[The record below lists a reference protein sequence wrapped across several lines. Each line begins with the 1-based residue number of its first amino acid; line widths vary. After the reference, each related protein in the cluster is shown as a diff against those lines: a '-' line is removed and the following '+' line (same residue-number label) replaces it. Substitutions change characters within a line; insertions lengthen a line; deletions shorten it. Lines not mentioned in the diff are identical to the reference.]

1 MEIAYE
7 PFSPEVRLDPYPV
20 YRALRD
26 EAPLYRAE
34 GAGAWVLSRYEDVH
48 GLLTEPEL
56 FSSEAMGSALAGL
69 PPRSEGAPAGPR
81 IVLLIDPPEH
91 APLRGLLNRGF
102 TPRRVSQLEPRIR
115 EIVEESMAQV
125 RGRASVD
132 LVSTLAVPLPTLVI
146 AELIGVDRMRLA
158 DFKRWS
164 QQIIAG
170 VSGSTRREV
179 ESRDGTL
186 KPAFVQSLGELRQYL
201 GEIAEE
207 RRRAPGDDLI
217 SVLVRAEAGNVA
229 LTHEEIVLFA
239 VVLLVAGNETT
250 TNLIGN
256 AVRCLLAHPEELE
269 RVAADPSLVA
279 GTIEETLRYES
290 PVQFVYRRARHDV
303 ERHGTIIREGELV
316 IGLIGSANRDP
327 RMFPDPDRFDIAR
340 DARGHLSFGY
350 GIHYCLGASLA
361 RLEARIALE
370 ALLDE
375 LPGRRLASPKIEY
388 VDSFMFRGPRSLLLE
403 GAA

>member
-1 MEIAYE
+1 M
-7 PFSPEVRLDPYPV
+7 
-20 YRALRD
+20 
-26 EAPLYRAE
+26 
-34 GAGAWVLSRYEDVH
+34 
-48 GLLTEPEL
+48 
-56 FSSEAMGSALAGL
+56 
-69 PPRSEGAPAGPR
+69 
-81 IVLLIDPPEH
+81 
-91 APLRGLLNRGF
+91 
-102 TPRRVSQLEPRIR
+102 
-115 EIVEESMAQV
+115 
-125 RGRASVD
+125 
-132 LVSTLAVPLPTLVI
+132 
-146 AELIGVDRMRLA
+146 
-158 DFKRWS
+158 
-164 QQIIAG
+164 
-170 VSGSTRREV
+170 
-179 ESRDGTL
+179 

-201 GEIAEE
+201 GEIAEQ

-217 SVLVRAEAGNVA
+217 SVLVRAEAGDVA
-229 LTHEEIVLFA
+229 LSHEEIVLFA

-256 AVRCLLAHPEELE
+256 AVHCLLAHPEELE
-269 RVAADPSLVA
+269 RVAADHSLVA

-340 DARGHLSFGY
+340 DAHGHLSFGY

-375 LPGRRLASPKIEY
+375 LPRRRLASPKIEY

-403 GAA
+403 GTA